1 MGNSPSSFKT
11 ARAGLTA
18 GDASSLSEE
27 VWSDLWG
34 SDGSQPPLGPG
45 DMLNFL
51 TDATLR
57 KLRAERPM
65 NLAALIARAVCR
77 LEELIA
83 PDVGKESFGAVVVP
97 KDACLLLTPLRVLTR
112 AIPFAI
118 GSRGCDDDDVA
129 VRVLEDLLWG
139 HYSETFQCPRP
150 APTWRG
156 HVALAPPPSRP
167 AEPAERTPRRDPTLG
182 ERIASLALDLLF
194 LPGFTTRFDPN
205 DALTGERRVWDAPT
219 GREYAPPYDA
229 HVDVTRHRTEVT
241 RLWLALVGTEAL
253 CAEPRTRPDGGSRRS
268 WRSRAAAGG
277 SPPAGVPTRGGAV

>member
-1 MGNSPSSFKT
+1 MGNSPSSFAT
-11 ARAGLTA
+11 ARKGLTV
-18 GDASSLSEE
+18 GDASSISEE

-65 NLAALIARAVCR
+65 NLAALVARAVCR

-139 HYSETFQCPRP
+139 HYSEIFQCPRP

-156 HVALAPPPSRP
+156 HVALAPPPSRA
-167 AEPAERTPRRDPTLG
+167 AEPAERPPRRDPTLG

-229 HVDVTRHRTEVT
+229 YVDVTRHRTEVT
-241 RLWLALVGTEAL
+241 RLWLALVGAEAL
-253 CAEPRTRPDGGSRRS
+253 CAEPRTRPNGRFSALLALPGGGRC
-268 WRSRAAAGG
+268 AQ
-277 SPPAGVPTRGGAV
+277 

>member
-156 HVALAPPPSRP
+156 HVACAAPLAPRR
-167 AEPAERTPRRDPTLG
+167 ARRTPSPAR
-182 ERIASLALDLLF
+182 S
-194 LPGFTTRFDPN
+194 
-205 DALTGERRVWDAPT
+205 
-219 GREYAPPYDA
+219 
-229 HVDVTRHRTEVT
+229 H
-241 RLWLALVGTEAL
+241 
-253 CAEPRTRPDGGSRRS
+253 PR
-268 WRSRAAAGG
+268 
-277 SPPAGVPTRGGAV
+277 

>member
-1 MGNSPSSFKT
+1 MGNSPSSFAT
-11 ARAGLTA
+11 ARKGLTV
-18 GDASSLSEE
+18 GDASSISEE

-65 NLAALIARAVCR
+65 NLAALVARAVCR

-118 GSRGCDDDDVA
+118 GSRRMTTTTSPFGCSKTSGATTPISSSARD
-129 VRVLEDLLWG
+129 RL
-139 HYSETFQCPRP
+139 
-150 APTWRG
+150 
-156 HVALAPPPSRP
+156 PPG
-167 AEPAERTPRRDPTLG
+167 A
-182 ERIASLALDLLF
+182 
-194 LPGFTTRFDPN
+194 
-205 DALTGERRVWDAPT
+205 
-219 GREYAPPYDA
+219 
-229 HVDVTRHRTEVT
+229 
-241 RLWLALVGTEAL
+241 GT
-253 CAEPRTRPDGGSRRS
+253 
-268 WRSRAAAGG
+268 
-277 SPPAGVPTRGGAV
+277 